1 MSYQNTEI
9 FKYEIEKTFQMVNL
23 AIKGGNRLSPGLAL
37 PRNLLNSGLDCL
49 HI

>member
-9 FKYEIEKTFQMVNL
+9 FKYEAGKTIERVNL
-23 AIKGGNRLSPGLAL
+23 AIKGGSRLSSRLAL

-49 HI
+49 QV